1 MPLDHV
7 NVGDR
12 CDDVDFLSSR
22 MVAYEYPE
30 DSDLEDAEDPDDV
43 QDDPHE
49 HVDESLPGDN
59 ESPSAT
65 YTASTDEGQAQNT
78 THAREVRLS
87 QLWP

>member
-49 HVDESLPGDN
+49 HVDKSLPGDN